1 MFFGLFKKKR
11 TVAELGEPIGEV
23 THFFPHVKAGVIRLE
38 KDTLSPGDTIY
49 IKGHTTD
56 FEQKVTSLQ
65 VNHKPIERASKGQEV
80 GLKVKSKVRHG
91 DKVYK
96 IS

>member
-1 MFFGLFKKKR
+1 MIFGLFKKKR
-11 TVAELGEPIGEV
+11 TEAELGEPIGEI
-23 THFFPHVKAGVIRLE
+23 THYFQHVKAAVIKLK
-38 KDTLSPGDTIY
+38 KDTLSNSDTIY

-56 FEQKVTSLQ
+56 FEQKVKSMQ
-65 VNHKPIERASKGQEV
+65 ANHTPIEKASKGQEI

-96 IS
+96 VT

>member
-1 MFFGLFKKKR
+1 MIFGLFAKKR
-11 TVAELGEPIGEV
+11 SVEELGEAIAEV
-23 THFFPHVKAGVIRLE
+23 THFFPHVKAAVIKLK
-38 KDTLSPGDTIY
+38 KDTLSAGDTLY
-49 IKGHTTD
+49 FKGHTTD
-56 FEQKVTSLQ
+56 FEQKIKSMQ
-65 VNHKPIERASKGQEV
+65 VNHTPIDKAQKGQEI